1 MPTISHWCWY
11 ALDFAMNVPL
21 TIGWGLVWSSR
32 VVFLHFRSR
41 ALPSENNNAFHD
53 IYVANVT
60 VRETSAT
67 LRLHDFPSRSD
78 VEWSRSL
85 AHNKLTP
92 ESLPV
97 DLFLGVPRLEVL

>member
-1 MPTISHWCWY
+1 MYRLLSDG
-11 ALDFAMNVPL
+11 ALCGAHALFFCMY
-21 TIGWGLVWSSR
+21 
-32 VVFLHFRSR
+32 FRSR
-41 ALPSENNNAFHD
+41 TLPSENNNAFHD